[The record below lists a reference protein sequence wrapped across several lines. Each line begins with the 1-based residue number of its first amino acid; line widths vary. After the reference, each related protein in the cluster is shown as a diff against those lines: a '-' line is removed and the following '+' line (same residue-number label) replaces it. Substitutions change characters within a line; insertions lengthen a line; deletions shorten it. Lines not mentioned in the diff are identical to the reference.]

1 MQYNIPVTPHL
12 TGTDSSAPRCRLS
25 KLALADLLG
34 SCPKLQ
40 RLQLYWNLNVTDVVL
55 HTLAGHCPKLTH
67 LNLSGCKRITDAGVK
82 AVAASCSGLVDIDLT
97 RRGLQCACCLLLAAA
112 LGFRL

>member
-1 MQYNIPVTPHL
+1 MQSHMPEDNSPHNFQAL
-12 TGTDSSAPRCRLS
+12 TALVPRCRLS

-55 HTLAGHCPKLTH
+55 HTLASHCPKLTH
-67 LNLSGCKRITDAGVK
+67 LNLSGCKRITDAGVM
-82 AVAASCSGLVDIDLT
+82 AVAASCSGLVDVDLT
-97 RRGLQCACCLLLAAA
+97 RRGLQCAACCLL
-112 LGFRL
+112 RH